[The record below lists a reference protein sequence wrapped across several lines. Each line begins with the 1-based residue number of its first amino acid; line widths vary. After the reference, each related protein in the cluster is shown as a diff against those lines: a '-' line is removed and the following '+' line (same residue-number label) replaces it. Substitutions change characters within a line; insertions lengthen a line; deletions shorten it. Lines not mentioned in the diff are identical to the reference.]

1 MHFQPVCDSGVFKL
15 QGVKLQDF
23 GRGVFFSQ
31 VETTW
36 QPNVLKFIRALK
48 NGCSEAILAS
58 D

>member
-1 MHFQPVCDSGVFKL
+1 MSVIQASLKL
-15 QGVKLQDF
+15 MELQDF
-23 GRGVFFSQ
+23 GRSVFFSQ